1 MKPKYRTWIGKYLL
15 ISVAAIVIL
24 SALVLWG
31 YTGTWT
37 GFGDFTKPDGEF
49 VRGKTL
55 WDWMQLF
62 IIPIFLSIGLFLL
75 NRSERNSEREI
86 ATDRQHEMA
95 LQSYLDRMADLLLK
109 EKLLTTESEEVQK
122 VARIR
127 TLTALRGLDGK
138 RKGLIVRFL
147 YEADL
152 IYKEKTI
159 IGLEGADLQDA
170 ELQGVNLQNANL
182 CFANLRRVDLQD
194 AYLKDVGLQGAHLE
208 DARLRGAQLEGADLM
223 AAFLQHADLCANLQ
237 DANLQNA
244 DLQSTNLK
252 GAHLKRANLQG
263 ADLKEANLENIH
275 LNDAKLE
282 DANLQGAIL
291 QNAEL
296 GGATLQR
303 ANVTMKQLKSA
314 KTVQGAILPDGTKHD

>member
-1 MKPKYRTWIGKYLL
+1 MKPNYRTWTGKYLL
-15 ISVAAIVIL
+15 ISVAAIVII

-31 YTGTWT
+31 YSATWT
-37 GFGDFTKPDGEF
+37 GFGDFTKPDGEL

-109 EKLLTTESEEVQK
+109 EKLLTTESEEVHK

-127 TLTALRGLDGK
+127 TLTALRGLDGR
-138 RKGLIVRFL
+138 RKGLILRFL

-152 IYKEKTI
+152 IYNEKTVI
-159 IGLEGADLQDA
+159 DLAGADLQDT

-182 CFANLRRVDLQD
+182 CFANLRGTNLQD
-194 AYLKDVGLQGAHLE
+194 AYLPKFCPNKWTGASTRIGL
-208 DARLRGAQLEGADLM
+208 
-223 AAFLQHADLCANLQ
+223 
-237 DANLQNA
+237 
-244 DLQSTNLK
+244 
-252 GAHLKRANLQG
+252 
-263 ADLKEANLENIH
+263 
-275 LNDAKLE
+275 
-282 DANLQGAIL
+282 
-291 QNAEL
+291 
-296 GGATLQR
+296 
-303 ANVTMKQLKSA
+303 A
-314 KTVQGAILPDGTKHD
+314 KTDVMGFPVRVTKPKQETHHHERVYHSQRKCQSVFLGAYEPGRPGYPDA